1 MGLWAKHQS
10 TDAQSQGENGCRE
23 ERGILA
29 ELAEGEAAIRHYG
42 VKPIADSR
50 FANPFFD
57 LFDSA
62 KFDPR
67 GTLGLVGHHARAN
80 VFLDQQFEVR
90 KDFLVEV

>member
-1 MGLWAKHQS
+1 
-10 TDAQSQGENGCRE
+10 
-23 ERGILA
+23 
-29 ELAEGEAAIRHYG
+29 

-50 FANPFFD
+50 FANRFFD

-67 GTLGLVGHHARAN
+67 GTVGLVGHHARAN